1 MKSLIQFL
9 LENSIEQC
17 NVDRTKRMKKNLK
30 KKLFDIH
37 GGCQICGEGTLGGS
51 RIGKILEVHH
61 YTPRN
66 QGGTE
71 TIDNAVLLCRPC
83 HADVHNN
90 KIESPKPTVE
100 K

>member
-1 MKSLIQFL
+1 MISFKEFNNEPIPVF
-9 LENSIEQC
+9 C
-17 NVDRTKRMKKNLK
+17 NA
-30 KKLFDIH
+30 
-37 GGCQICGEGTLGGS
+37 GGCQICGEGTIGGS
-51 RIGKILEVHH
+51 RTGKILEVHH